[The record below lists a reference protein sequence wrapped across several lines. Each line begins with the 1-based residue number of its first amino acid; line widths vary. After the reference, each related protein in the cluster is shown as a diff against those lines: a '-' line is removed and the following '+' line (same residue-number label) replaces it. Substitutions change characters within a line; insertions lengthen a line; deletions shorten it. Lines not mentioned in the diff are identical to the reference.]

1 MRFEADPAP
10 ALPPGCRRCRDY
22 EGCLP
27 GQTAVCLTGQ
37 MPSCSN
43 EPALPEKQE
52 SAGGAKAVKIRFVPG
67 NGVLPCVFPKLVLLV
82 YHFCIDVFW
91 GWTTHSSP
99 PFQGSQSWGRS
110 GCRWLSHRWR
120 NSPQTAIPNCGCTTW
135 VVAMAQPPG
144 DGAPPTMCGYPVEC
158 RTGSSC
164 AWALPLGTPA
174 ATDHWGKPC
183 RGVRSVEA
191 TAGFIET

>member
-1 MRFEADPAP
+1 MPAR
-10 ALPPGCRRCRDY
+10 ANCR
-22 EGCLP
+22 
-27 GQTAVCLTGQ
+27 V
-37 MPSCSN
+37 
-43 EPALPEKQE
+43 
-52 SAGGAKAVKIRFVPG
+52 
-67 NGVLPCVFPKLVLLV
+67 
-82 YHFCIDVFW
+82 
-91 GWTTHSSP
+91 
-99 PFQGSQSWGRS
+99 
-110 GCRWLSHRWR
+110 SHRADAQLLQRTRAAREAGERRWGKGCEDQICPWKWG
-120 NSPQTAIPNCGCTTW
+120 SSMCVPQIGAPRLSFLYRCLLGVDNPFITAFSRFGKLGKIWLQMAITPLEKFTANRHTKLWLYHW